1 MEAELMYAVI
11 KTGGKQYKVAKN
23 DVILVEK
30 LAGEAGATVE
40 LNSVLMVGDDKGQT
54 VGSPLVAGAHVAATV
69 LEQTRGKKVIV
80 FKKKRRKN
88 YRRTAGHRQDLT
100 ALRIT
105 DIVTGG
111 RKKAAAKE
119 EAPKAKE
126 TKVASKTADKKADSA
141 ADALDMIEAATDM
154 PVTETAPKDATL
166 AAKKAAAKPAPKKA
180 EAKPA
185 AKKTEA
191 KPAAKKTPAKKS
203 PAKKEPAKKAPA
215 KKAAAKTAAAKPAA
229 AKKAPA
235 KKPAAKK
242 PAAKKKD

>member
-1 MEAELMYAVI
+1 MRGLLHAKAGRMYAVI

-30 LAGEAGATVE
+30 LPGEAGAAVDLDE
-40 LNSVLMVGDDKGQT
+40 VLLVGDDKGQT
-54 VGSPLVAGAHVAATV
+54 VGSPLVDGAHVAATV
-69 LEQTRGKKVIV
+69 LEQTRGEKIIV

-88 YRRTAGHRQDLT
+88 YRRKAGHRQDLT

-111 RKKAAAKE
+111 KKKAAKAAKPKAE
-119 EAPKAKE
+119 EMKAAPKAE
-126 TKVASKTADKKADSA
+126 VQ
-141 ADALDMIEAATDM
+141 
-154 PVTETAPKDATL
+154 
-166 AAKKAAAKPAPKKA
+166 KAAPKA

-185 AKKTEA
+185 EKKAKTEAVPVEKKAAPKAEAEPAVKKMPAKKTGTKKASA
-191 KPAAKKTPAKKS
+191 KPAAAKK
-203 PAKKEPAKKAPA
+203 P
-215 KKAAAKTAAAKPAA
+215 A

-242 PAAKKKD
+242 KD